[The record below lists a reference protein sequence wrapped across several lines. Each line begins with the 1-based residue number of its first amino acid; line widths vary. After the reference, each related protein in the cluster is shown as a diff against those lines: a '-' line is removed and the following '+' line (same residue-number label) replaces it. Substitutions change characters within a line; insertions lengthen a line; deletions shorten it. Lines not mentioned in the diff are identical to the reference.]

1 MIALLQ
7 GQLVEKTETGVVI
20 DTGGVGYEVLVP
32 TSVLSRLGEL
42 GEPVRLRTILEV
54 REDSMTLFGFLE
66 RAEQEMFRLLTSVS
80 GIGSK
85 MALGI
90 LSGMTPQQ
98 VIEAVAREDAVALS
112 RVKGV
117 GKKTAAKL
125 IFELRSKVGNLPP
138 VAAVPGARAGTVW
151 LEASEALRSL
161 GYKETEL
168 GEALAWTAKQLGAED
183 SADVTLVLRKA
194 LAYFQQPAGA

>member
-7 GQLVEKTETGVVI
+7 GQIAEKTATGVVI
-20 DTGGVGYEVLVP
+20 DAGGVGYEVLVP
-32 TSVLSRLGEL
+32 TSVLARLGEV
-42 GEPVRLRTILEV
+42 GEPARLRTILEV
-54 REDSMTLFGFLE
+54 REDAMTLFGFLE
-66 RAEQEMFRLLTSVS
+66 RSEQEMFRLLTTIS

-85 MALGI
+85 MALAI

-98 VIEAVAREDAVALS
+98 VLEAVAREDVTSFS
-112 RVKGV
+112 RVRGV

-125 IFELRSKVGNLPP
+125 IFELRSKVGDLPP
-138 VAAVPGARAGTVW
+138 LASASGTRPGTVW

-161 GYKETEL
+161 GYKELEI

-183 SADVTLVLRKA
+183 SADVTMVLRKA